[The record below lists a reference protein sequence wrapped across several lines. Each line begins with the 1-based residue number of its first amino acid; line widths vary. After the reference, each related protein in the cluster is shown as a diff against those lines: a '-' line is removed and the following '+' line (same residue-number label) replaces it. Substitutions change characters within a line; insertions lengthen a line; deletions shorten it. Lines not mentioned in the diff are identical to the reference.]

1 MLYCVQQVSH
11 IQFSIHAPSPQSC
24 QDTHCHPRHTPEA
37 KDRHPAPR
45 ITCTWLRPHGE
56 NGSCLLNP
64 IKFAGVVVFVVFC
77 VCMPSRTQL
86 PQRVPSPACHLQAT
100 PRRIPFLAPA
110 ACSSLLDL
118 CYSFATAPPCTCHQ
132 PSLAS
137 PQGQHLS
144 HHSPRHTPKVHL
156 QSSTFYPTSSFR
168 HLGLQSLPTLPPH
181 FRIDFRFLCYAG
193 IASPLLLLLYC
204 RWCPPLAFGELRFA
218 LHSCAPPTFH
228 CILAILAQLP
238 YCTTA
243 SHPLLATLALHFPS
257 AILATLSHATGCQTD
272 PTSFTAA
279 CTPATCLA
287 SHAHFHRLLTF
298 LTQALPL
305 LRHTASALPLS
316 ALLQL

>member
-132 PSLAS
+132 PSLTARSAPFAPFPQAYAQGS
-137 PQGQHLS
+137 PAVQHFLPYVLLS
-144 HHSPRHTPKVHL
+144 APWPAVTSN
-156 QSSTFYPTSSFR
+156 SSSSFPYR
-168 HLGLQSLPTLPPH
+168 FPFPLLCRHCISSSASSLLPMVSSARIRRTAICASFLCTSHIPLHLGNSRTTAVLYDGLASTPCNTRTALSERNLGNAFPCHRLPDRPH
-181 FRIDFRFLCYAG
+181 K
-193 IASPLLLLLYC
+193 
-204 RWCPPLAFGELRFA
+204 
-218 LHSCAPPTFH
+218 LHSCLHTCYMSCLSRP
-228 CILAILAQLP
+228 LP
-238 YCTTA
+238 
-243 SHPLLATLALHFPS
+243 
-257 AILATLSHATGCQTD
+257 
-272 PTSFTAA
+272 
-279 CTPATCLA
+279 
-287 SHAHFHRLLTF
+287 
-298 LTQALPL
+298 
-305 LRHTASALPLS
+305 
-316 ALLQL
+316 